1 MLGGVLV
8 VVSLAAAPDALAQD
22 DDARYALAGGCYQ
35 LRSNALGRVVAG
47 GDAFRL
53 QPTELGQYM
62 LYGPKR
68 DFLAGTSD
76 GRTERAAD
84 ASPAAD
90 WRVTGAKDDF
100 TITLPSTGQALAT
113 SPGGDLTLVAPSAAG
128 RFSFVAAQGCA
139 AFPEVEINATGEPAK
154 TETPWGEVRGLID
167 AHMHMMAFE
176 FLGGRAHC
184 GKPWDRYGVTHA
196 LVDCPD
202 HYPNGA

>member
-1 MLGGVLV
+1 MLGGA
-8 VVSLAAAPDALAQD
+8 LAALLLLAPAARAQG

-100 TITLPSTGQALAT
+100 TITLPST
-113 SPGGDLTLVAPSAAG
+113 
-128 RFSFVAAQGCA
+128 
-139 AFPEVEINATGEPAK
+139 
-154 TETPWGEVRGLID
+154 
-167 AHMHMMAFE
+167 
-176 FLGGRAHC
+176 
-184 GKPWDRYGVTHA
+184 
-196 LVDCPD
+196 
-202 HYPNGA
+202 